1 MKRLIGLLISGVLMA
16 GSAGLGI
23 AQQSDKDSVK
33 QSTKDVA
40 HDTKRVAKT
49 TGKQVKKTS
58 KKVVHKGATVTRKA
72 SEKVQDKTE
81 TKK

>member
-1 MKRLIGLLISGVLMA
+1 MT
-16 GSAGLGI
+16 
-23 AQQSDKDSVK
+23 QQSDKDSVM

-58 KKVVHKGATVTRKA
+58 KKLVHKGATATRKA
-72 SEKVQDKTE
+72 SEKVEDKTE
-81 TKK
+81 TTK